1 MHKINSNCIN
11 FRLRNSNNVKITLL
25 AKQAQHDH
33 VSSEGITPG
42 NLIQILELA
51 TMATGNNQ

>member
-11 FRLRNSNNVKITLL
+11 FRRRNSNNVKITLL

-33 VSSEGITPG
+33 VSPEGITPG